1 MANGSASA
9 QFGMTHQLGVA
20 LVGEEL
26 DHGGL
31 RANMC
36 MCVFFFFPPGKG
48 PKQVVS
54 LWFPLKATQQGSGHV
69 TNLSDGHGWVS
80 CRRLRTFDGG
90 FYGAASDADLLKGRW
105 YDLGRGRGPSYS
117 KCPKID

>member
-1 MANGSASA
+1 
-9 QFGMTHQLGVA
+9 MTHQLGVA

-36 MCVFFFFPPGKG
+36 MCVCVSFSGKG

-54 LWFPLKATQQGSGHV
+54 LCSYM
-69 TNLSDGHGWVS
+69 
-80 CRRLRTFDGG
+80 LRTYRLAMDGFLVAG
-90 FYGAASDADLLKGRW
+90 SAPLTAASTAPPRM
-105 YDLGRGRGPSYS
+105 RI
-117 KCPKID
+117 C